1 MMIINLKEIKYF
13 FLTIPSNKKRIKHVI
28 AALKTQG
35 IRLNRVDSF
44 IGQNLSKEQSGALGF
59 IKMIDRGLFS
69 SSLVDFKP
77 FCILEDDTNI
87 YRNIP
92 DSINIPENADLLYIG
107 SSTYGYNHSI
117 RWANQ
122 NVFIESVD
130 NRTDL
135 YRILNMLS
143 THGII
148 ITSLKGADYIKYAM
162 RLAIKHIIVW
172 DNFLAGMQ
180 SNYNIYCLKEPLVYQ
195 DGIVGGQ
202 EEPTRQNLS
211 LKLLNVIIPEHYK
224 YKD

>member
-1 MMIINLKEIKYF
+1 MIINIKEIKYF
-13 FLTIPSNKKRIKHVI
+13 FLTIPSSKKRIINVR
-28 AALKTQG
+28 AAFKTQG
-35 IRLNRVDSF
+35 IRLNRVDSV
-44 IGQNLSKEQSGALGF
+44 IGQNISKEQSGALGF
-59 IKMIDRGLFS
+59 IKMIDRGIS
-69 SSLVDFKP
+69 DNSLEDFQP

-87 YRNIP
+87 YRNFP

-107 SSTYGYNHSI
+107 TSTYGYNHSI

-143 THGII
+143 THGIV

-162 RLAIKHIIVW
+162 RLAIKHNIVW
-172 DNFLAGMQ
+172 DNFIAGMQ

-211 LKLLNVIIPEHYK
+211 LKLLNVRIPEHYK

>member
-1 MMIINLKEIKYF
+1 MIINLKEIKYF
-13 FLTIPSNKKRIKHVI
+13 FLTIPSNQKRIKNI
-28 AALKTQG
+28 KAAFKTQG
-35 IRLNRVDSF
+35 IRLNRVDSV
-44 IGQNLSKEQSGALGF
+44 IGQNISKLQSGALGF
-59 IKMIDRGLFS
+59 IQMIDRGLNDN
-69 SSLVDFKP
+69 SLVDFKP

-87 YRNIP
+87 YRKFP
-92 DSINIPENADLLYIG
+92 DYINIPENADLLYIG
-107 SSTYGYNHSI
+107 TSTYGYNHSI
-117 RWANQ
+117 KWANQ

-148 ITSLKGADYIKYAM
+148 ITSLKGANYIKYAM
-162 RLAIKHIIVW
+162 RLAIKHNIAY
-172 DNFLAGMQ
+172 DNYFAGMQ